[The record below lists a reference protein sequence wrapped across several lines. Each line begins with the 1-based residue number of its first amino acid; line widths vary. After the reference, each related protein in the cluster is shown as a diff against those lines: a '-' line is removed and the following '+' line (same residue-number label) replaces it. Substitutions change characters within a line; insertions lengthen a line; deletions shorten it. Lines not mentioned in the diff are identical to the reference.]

1 VLEEM
6 GFAEIPGVL
15 AAGQCGDAAE
25 AIDAT
30 DGGRAGSRNLLDLP
44 SCRDLVAMLKAHAEI
59 GPLLP
64 PQAVAVQCTLLDKSA
79 DKNWLVAL
87 HQDLSIPVHQR
98 ILHPECSGWSEKEGV
113 VYVQPPVRVL
123 ESLVAV
129 RAHLDD
135 CGPES
140 GPLRVVP
147 GSHRHGR
154 LSVDATRTLRHEH
167 GQIECVVRRGGV
179 LLMRPLLLHASSK
192 ARAAGRRRVLH
203 FLFGLPELP
212 CGLKWHCA
220 V

>member
-1 VLEEM
+1 MLEEM

-64 PQAVAVQCTLLDKSA
+64 PQAVAVQCTLFDKSA

-98 ILHPECSGWSEKEGV
+98 ILHPECSGWSEKEGGPTDAASPPSCI
-113 VYVQPPVRVL
+113 VQGASCGTPSRAPLSVRSTGAAVRV
-123 ESLVAV
+123 EVALC
-129 RAHLDD
+129 R
-135 CGPES
+135 
-140 GPLRVVP
+140 
-147 GSHRHGR
+147 
-154 LSVDATRTLRHEH
+154 
-167 GQIECVVRRGGV
+167 
-179 LLMRPLLLHASSK
+179 
-192 ARAAGRRRVLH
+192 
-203 FLFGLPELP
+203 
-212 CGLKWHCA
+212 
-220 V
+220 